1 MRECTTDTDD
11 LVRAALDA
19 GLDDWVML
27 HTVVWLGRDTAAVA
41 AANSPDVVGA
51 LVARL
56 VTDGLMVP
64 GEIGESG
71 FEAWQVPADAAIQRV
86 LEQCEALEW
95 NPLTDGC
102 WFANTP
108 RGDELAQAARASTS

>member
-1 MRECTTDTDD
+1 MSECVFDPDD
-11 LVRAALDA
+11 LVRVALDA

-27 HTVVWLGRDTAAVA
+27 HTVVWLGRDA
-41 AANSPDVVGA
+41 AAEAAADAPGVVGA

-56 VTDGLMVP
+56 VAEGLMVP
-64 GEIGESG
+64 GDIGESG
-71 FEAWQVPADAAIQRV
+71 FEAWQMPADAAIQRV
-86 LEQCEALEW
+86 LDQCEALEW

-108 RGDELAQAARASTS
+108 RGDALAQVARASTS

>member
-1 MRECTTDTDD
+1 MSTNPDLSA
-11 LVRAALDA
+11 LVREALDA

-27 HTVVWLGRDTAAVA
+27 HTVVWIARDAAAVDFPA
-41 AANSPDVVGA
+41 VVRA
-51 LVARL
+51 LIERL
-56 VTDGLMVP
+56 IDDGLMVP
-64 GEIGESG
+64 GDIGESG

>member
-1 MRECTTDTDD
+1 MRERTTDPDD
-11 LVRAALDA
+11 LVRVALDA

-27 HTVVWLGRDTAAVA
+27 HTVVWLGRDA
-41 AANSPDVVGA
+41 AAETGADSPVMVRA
-51 LVARL
+51 LVERL
-56 VTDGLMVP
+56 LTDGLMVA
-64 GEIGESG
+64 GEIGETG
-71 FEAWQVPADAAIQRV
+71 FEPWAVAADEAIARV